1 MKLYSIII
9 SLRAMT
15 RFKSHTAINIASL
28 ALGLTCAL
36 TILRYVHQEL
46 TVDSHYADLA
56 NTYIM
61 LSEREGDSSPSLGC
75 DENPNKEEGWVY
87 PSRAPEVEE
96 AAEFC
101 ILNQLTVEKDNQ
113 EFSLY
118 GMAAD
123 CVFFSIARFPLL
135 AGSNKLEGSNDII
148 LTDEAARRLF
158 PNVDPLG
165 KTVKALRGEIFTV
178 KGIVGK
184 PECKSTFMF
193 DIVFNYHR
201 DDHWSYVPFKLLRLQ
216 PGTDIDDFNERN
228 GQFFYSKI
236 WQYNLRYQL
245 FPMKEL
251 YFHPSYGLRM
261 DEQTCKGNASNVR
274 ILSIAAA
281 ILLFIGIFNFVNVY
295 TAILLRRG
303 KEMNIRRIY
312 GATRSHIFACLF
324 VENLVQVAAGL
335 FLAWMFI
342 DASQPLMERYLGIPQ
357 MDYKTFDWQ
366 ASLALLVGLP
376 FVTTLYP
383 FWKHVHKAPITSM
396 QSVGAMSRPGV
407 SRDVFLFLQYII
419 TSTLAVFAIYFISHL
434 NYILHTDMG
443 YNTRN
448 IVTATLSSED
458 GINNIRNEEEWEKM
472 REEMRHKASL
482 LTIRLNESPLITHWC
497 NPQGMPYQMTAGSSN
512 RNIIHNGQSIEVM
525 GGNLTSSYQ
534 AIMGYELVAG
544 RMFTDKDEWTAYI
557 CIINESMA
565 RLLGITDLAEA
576 YVQPA
581 RRLWFT
587 WSTDASVQEEM
598 KTNPPYRVV
607 GIIKDFKTGHP
618 TSPTRPLFF
627 TPDKDGFGRHPFA
640 FYASYPEGR
649 RADVVDFLVK
659 LHAEVGNGELKY
671 SFIEDELAAV
681 FDDDRRTVHIY
692 TTFSVVAIV
701 ISCLGLLGLSLF
713 DIQRRRREIALRKV
727 HGSTVSQIFGLL
739 MKRYIIIMTT
749 AFAVSIP
756 LALWLINIYT
766 ADFASCAPIGIWIFL
781 TVALLIGGISTGAL
795 YVQVRR
801 AAHIPP
807 AEAIA
812 ME

>member
-61 LSEREGDSSPSLGC
+61 LSERKGDSSPSLNS
-75 DENPNKEEGWVY
+75 DWNPNKEEGWVY

-96 AAEFC
+96 VAEFC
-101 ILNQLTVEKDNQ
+101 ILKQLMVETENQ
-113 EFSLY
+113 EFSLNA
-118 GMAAD
+118 MAAD
-123 CVFFSIARFPLL
+123 SVFFHIARFPLL
-135 AGSNKLEGSNDII
+135 AGSNRLEGPNDII
-148 LTDEAARRLF
+148 LTDEAARRMF
-158 PNVDPLG
+158 PDGDPLG
-165 KTVKALRGEIFTV
+165 KTVKALRGEVFTV
-178 KGIVGK
+178 KGILGK
-184 PECKSTFMF
+184 PACKSTIMF
-193 DIVFNYHR
+193 DIVFNYHHGG
-201 DDHWSYVPFKLLRLQ
+201 HWSFVPFKLLRLR

-236 WQYNLRYQL
+236 WEYNLRYLL

-251 YFHPSYGLRM
+251 YFHPTYGVEM
-261 DEQTCKGNASNVR
+261 GDQTCKGNADNVR

-281 ILLFIGIFNFVNVY
+281 VLLFIGIFNFVNVY

-335 FLAWMFI
+335 GFAWIFI

-357 MDYKTFDWQ
+357 MDYKAFDWQ

-407 SRDVFLFLQYII
+407 SRDVFLFLQYVI

-448 IVTATLSSED
+448 IVTATLSSEE
-458 GINNIRNEEEWEKM
+458 GTYNIRNEEEWEKM
-472 REEMRHKASL
+472 QEEMRHKARL
-482 LTIRLNESPLITHWC
+482 LPIRLNESPLITHWSC
-497 NPQGMPYQMTAGSSN
+497 PRGMPYQMTVESSN
-512 RNIIHNGQSIEVM
+512 QNIIHNGQSLEVI
-525 GGNLTSSYQ
+525 GGDLTPGYQ
-534 AIMGYELVAG
+534 AIMNYELVAG
-544 RMFTDKDEWTAYI
+544 RMFTDEDEWKAYI

-581 RRLWFT
+581 RRLW
-587 WSTDASVQEEM
+587 WSSMPEYQEEM

-618 TSPTRPLFF
+618 TMPTQPIYF
-627 TPDKDGFGRHPFA
+627 TPEKDGFSRHPFV

-649 RADVVDFLVK
+649 RAEVVDFLVK

-692 TTFSVVAIV
+692 TTFSVMAIV

>member
-1 MKLYSIII
+1 MSRQK
-9 SLRAMT
+9 A
-15 RFKSHTAINIASL
+15 HTAINIASL

-46 TVDSHYADLA
+46 TVDSHYADLE

-75 DENPNKEEGWVY
+75 DDNRNKEEGWLY

-101 ILNQLTVEKDNQ
+101 ILQQLMVETENQ
-113 EFSLY
+113 EFSLNA
-118 GMAAD
+118 MAAD
-123 CVFFSIARFPLL
+123 SVFFHIARFPLL
-135 AGSNKLEGSNDII
+135 AGSNRLEGPNDII

-158 PNVDPLG
+158 PDGDPLG
-165 KTVKALRGEIFTV
+165 KTVKALRGEVFTV

-184 PECKSTFMF
+184 PACKSTFMF

-201 DDHWSYVPFKLLRLQ
+201 GDHWNYVSLKLLRLR

-236 WQYNLRYQL
+236 WEYNLRYLL

-251 YFHPSYGLRM
+251 YFHPSYGLWL
-261 DEQTCKGNASNVR
+261 DNQTSKGNAENVR

-312 GATRSHIFACLF
+312 GATRSHLFACLF
-324 VENLVQVAAGL
+324 MENLVQVAAGL
-335 FLAWMFI
+335 VLAWLFI
-342 DASQPLMERYLGIPQ
+342 DTTQPLMERYLGIPQ
-357 MDYKTFDWQ
+357 MAYKAFDWQ

-383 FWKHVHKAPITSM
+383 FWRHVHGKPITSM
-396 QSVGAMSRPGV
+396 QSVGAMSRPGM
-407 SRDVFLFLQYII
+407 SRDVFLFLQYVI
-419 TSTLAVFAIYFISHL
+419 TSTLAVFALYFISHL
-434 NYILHTDMG
+434 HHILHTDMG

-448 IVTATLSSED
+448 IVTVTLSSEE
-458 GINNIRNEEEWEKM
+458 GTSNIRNEEEWKRM
-472 REEMRHKASL
+472 REEMRHKARL
-482 LTIRLNESPLITHWC
+482 LPIRLNESPLITHWSC
-497 NPQGMPYQMTAGSSN
+497 PRGMPYQMVEGAHGTG
-512 RNIIHNGQSIEVM
+512 IIHNGQTIEVLN
-525 GGNLTSSYQ
+525 GDLTKGYQ
-534 AIMGYELVAG
+534 AMMGYELAAG
-544 RMFTDKDEWTAYI
+544 RLFTDEEYAEWGAYI
-557 CIINESMA
+557 CIINESLA
-565 RLLGITDLAEA
+565 RLLGITDLADA
-576 YVQPA
+576 HVQTA
-581 RRLWFT
+581 RRLW
-587 WSTDASVQEEM
+587 WSSMPEHREEM

-627 TPDKDGFGRHPFA
+627 TPDMDGFSRHPFV

-701 ISCLGLLGLSLF
+701 ISSLGLLGLSLF

-727 HGSTVSQIFGLL
+727 HGATVRQVFALL
-739 MKRYIIIMTT
+739 MSRYVTIMAA

-756 LALWLINIYT
+756 LVLWLIHTYT
-766 ADFASCAPIGIWIFL
+766 ADFASRAPI
-781 TVALLIGGISTGAL
+781 TVWLFVAAALLTGGISIGAL
-795 YVQVRR
+795 YVQVHR

-807 AEAIA
+807 AEA
-812 ME
+812 MKRE

>member
-1 MKLYSIII
+1 MS
-9 SLRAMT
+9 
-15 RFKSHTAINIASL
+15 RFKAHTAINVASL

-46 TVDSHYADLA
+46 TVDNHYADLA

-61 LSEREGDSSPSLGC
+61 LSEREGDSSPNLGC

-96 AAEFC
+96 MAEFS
-101 ILNQLTVEKDNQ
+101 ILQQLAVETENQ
-113 EFSLY
+113 EFSLNA
-118 GMAAD
+118 MAAD
-123 CVFFSIARFPLL
+123 SVFFHIARFPLL
-135 AGSNKLEGSNDII
+135 AGSNRLEGPNDII

-158 PNVDPLG
+158 PDGDPLG
-165 KTVKALRGEIFTV
+165 KTIKALRGDVFTV

-184 PECKSTFMF
+184 PACKSTFMF
-193 DIVFNYHR
+193 DIVFNLHR
-201 DDHWSYVPFKLLRLQ
+201 GDHWNYIHLKLLRLR
-216 PGTDIDDFNERN
+216 PDTDIDDFNERN

-236 WQYNLRYQL
+236 WEYNLRYQL

-251 YFHPSYGLRM
+251 YFHPTYGVWL
-261 DEQTCKGNASNVR
+261 DDQTCKGNADNVR

-335 FLAWMFI
+335 FFAWMFI
-342 DASQPLMERYLGIPQ
+342 DASQQLMERYLGIPQ
-357 MDYKTFDWQ
+357 MDYKAFDWQ

-396 QSVGAMSRPGV
+396 QSVGAMSRPGM
-407 SRDVFLFLQYII
+407 SRDVFLFLQYVI
-419 TSTLAVFAIYFISHL
+419 TSTLAVFALYFISHL

-448 IVTATLSSED
+448 IVTATLSSEE

-472 REEMRHKASL
+472 REEMRHKARL
-482 LTIRLNESPLITHWC
+482 LPIRLNESPLITHWSC
-497 NPQGMPYQMTAGSSN
+497 PRGMPYQMVAGVAT
-512 RNIIHNGQSIEVM
+512 RNIMHNGQSIEVM
-525 GGNLTSSYQ
+525 LRGLTPGYQ
-534 AIMGYELVAG
+534 AIMNYELVAG
-544 RMFTDKDEWTAYI
+544 RMFTDEDEWNAYI

-581 RRLWFT
+581 RRLW
-587 WSTDASVQEEM
+587 WNSMPEHQEEM

-618 TSPTRPLFF
+618 TMPTQPIYF
-627 TPDKDGFGRHPFA
+627 TPDKDGFSRHPFV

-649 RADVVDFLVK
+649 RAEVVDFLVK

-727 HGSTVSQIFGLL
+727 HGATVHQIFGLL
-739 MKRYIIIMTT
+739 MNRYVAIMAA

-756 LALWLINIYT
+756 LTLWLIHLYT
-766 ADFASCAPIGIWIFL
+766 ADFATRAPITVWLFL
-781 TVALLIGGISTGAL
+781 AAALLTGSISIGAL

-807 AEAIA
+807 AEA
-812 ME
+812 MKRE

>member
-1 MKLYSIII
+1 MS
-9 SLRAMT
+9 
-15 RFKSHTAINIASL
+15 RFKAHTAINVASL

-36 TILRYVHQEL
+36 TIMRYVHQEL

-61 LSEREGDSSPSLGC
+61 LSEREGDSSPSLNS
-75 DENPNKEEGWVY
+75 DWNPNKEEGWVY

-96 AAEFC
+96 VAEFC
-101 ILNQLTVEKDNQ
+101 ILKQLIVETENQ
-113 EFSLY
+113 EFSLNA
-118 GMAAD
+118 MAAD
-123 CVFFSIARFPLL
+123 SVFFHIARFPLL
-135 AGSNKLEGSNDII
+135 AGSNRLEGPNDII
-148 LTDEAARRLF
+148 LTDEAARRMF
-158 PNVDPLG
+158 PDGDPLG
-165 KTVKALRGEIFTV
+165 KTVKALRGEVFTV

-184 PECKSTFMF
+184 PACKSTIMF
-193 DIVFNYHR
+193 DIVYNYHHG
-201 DDHWSYVPFKLLRLQ
+201 DHWSFVPFKLLRLR

-228 GQFFYSKI
+228 GQFFYSKL
-236 WQYNLRYQL
+236 WEYNLRYLL

-251 YFHPSYGLRM
+251 YFHPSYGLWM

-357 MDYKTFDWQ
+357 MDYKAFDWQ

-407 SRDVFLFLQYII
+407 SRDVFLFLQYVI
-419 TSTLAVFAIYFISHL
+419 TSTLAVFALYFISHL

-448 IVTATLSSED
+448 IVTVTLYSEE
-458 GINNIRNEEEWEKM
+458 GINNIHNREEWERIEK
-472 REEMRHKASL
+472 EMGHKANL
-482 LTIRLNESPLITHWC
+482 LTIRLNESPLITHWS
-497 NPQGMPYQMTAGSSN
+497 NPQGMPYQMTEG
-512 RNIIHNGQSIEVM
+512 RGGTDIIHNGQTIEVLN
-525 GGNLTSSYQ
+525 GDLTKGYQ
-534 AIMGYELVAG
+534 AIMGYELAAG
-544 RMFTDKDEWTAYI
+544 RLFTDEEYAEWKSYI

-581 RRLWFT
+581 RRLWT
-587 WSTDASVQEEM
+587 SWSSDGSMQEEM

-627 TPDKDGFGRHPFA
+627 TPDMDGFSYHHPFV

-649 RADVVDFLVK
+649 RADVVDFLVN

-671 SFIEDELAAV
+671 SFIEDELATV
-681 FDDDRRTVHIY
+681 FADDRRTVHIY

-727 HGSTVSQIFGLL
+727 HGATVHQIFGLL
-739 MKRYIIIMTT
+739 MNRYVAIMAA

-756 LALWLINIYT
+756 LTLWLIHLYT
-766 ADFASCAPIGIWIFL
+766 ADFATCAPITVWLFL
-781 TVALLIGGISTGAL
+781 AAALLTGGISIGAL
-795 YVQVRR
+795 YVQVRQ

-807 AEAIA
+807 AEA
-812 ME
+812 MKRE

>member
-1 MKLYSIII
+1 
-9 SLRAMT
+9 MT

-56 NTYIM
+56 ITYIM

-75 DENPNKEEGWVY
+75 DYNPHEEEGWVY
-87 PSRAPEVEE
+87 PSRAHELEEVP
-96 AAEFC
+96 EFC
-101 ILNQLTVEKDNQ
+101 ILQQLMVETENQ
-113 EFSLY
+113 EFSLNA
-118 GMAAD
+118 MAAD
-123 CVFFSIARFPLL
+123 SVFFHISRFPLL
-135 AGSNKLEGSNDII
+135 AGSNRLEGPNDII
-148 LTDEAARRLF
+148 LTDEAARRMF
-158 PNVDPLG
+158 PDGDPLG
-165 KTVKALRGEIFTV
+165 KTVKALRGEVFTV
-178 KGIVGK
+178 KGILGK
-184 PECKSTFMF
+184 PACKSTIMF
-193 DIVFNYHR
+193 DIVFNYHHGG
-201 DDHWSYVPFKLLRLQ
+201 HWSFVPFKLLRLR

-236 WQYNLRYQL
+236 WEYNLRYLL

-251 YFHPSYGLRM
+251 YFHPTYGVEM
-261 DEQTCKGNASNVR
+261 GDQTCKGNADNVR

-357 MDYKTFDWQ
+357 MDYKAFDWQ

-396 QSVGAMSRPGV
+396 QSVGAMSRPGM

-419 TSTLAVFAIYFISHL
+419 TSTLAVLALYFISHL
-434 NYILHTDMG
+434 NLILSTDMG
-443 YNTRN
+443 YNTKN
-448 IVTATLSSED
+448 IVTVTLSGEE
-458 GINNIRNEEEWEKM
+458 NPYEIRSKEERERIEK
-472 REEMRHKASL
+472 EMAHRCEILS
-482 LTIRLNESPLITHWC
+482 IRLNETPLISSWSVPC
-497 NPQGMPYQMTAGSSN
+497 GMPYEMIADVAT
-512 RNIIHNGQSIEVM
+512 RNIIHNEQTIKVL
-525 GGNLTSSYQ
+525 GGDLTPGYQ
-534 AIMGYELVAG
+534 AVLGYELVTG
-544 RMFTDKDEWTAYI
+544 RMFTNEDEWKSYT

-581 RRLWFT
+581 KRLW
-587 WSTDASVQEEM
+587 WSAMPEHREEM
-598 KTNPPYRVV
+598 NTNPPYRVV

-618 TSPTRPLFF
+618 ITPTLPIYF
-627 TPDKDGFGRHPFA
+627 TPEADEFDRDPLV

-649 RADVVDFLVK
+649 RAEVVDFLVK

-671 SFIEDELAAV
+671 SFIEDELATV

-727 HGSTVSQIFGLL
+727 HGATVHQIFGLL
-739 MKRYIIIMTT
+739 MNRYVAIMAA

-756 LALWLINIYT
+756 LVLWLIHLYT
-766 ADFASCAPIGIWIFL
+766 ADFATCAPI
-781 TVALLIGGISTGAL
+781 TVWLFVAAALLTGGISIGAL

-807 AEAIA
+807 AEA
-812 ME
+812 MKRE

>member
-1 MKLYSIII
+1 MS
-9 SLRAMT
+9 
-15 RFKSHTAINIASL
+15 RFKAHTAINVTSL

-36 TILRYVHQEL
+36 TILRYVHQEM
-46 TVDSHYADLA
+46 TVDSHFVDLE

-61 LSEREGDSSPSLGC
+61 LSEREGDSSPYLGS
-75 DENPNKEEGWVY
+75 DDNPNNEDDWIY
-87 PSRAPEVEE
+87 PSREPEVE
-96 AAEFC
+96 AVAEFGMLFQQT
-101 ILNQLTVEKDNQ
+101 IKVEEQ

-118 GMAAD
+118 GMATD
-123 CVFFSIARFPLL
+123 SVFFDIANFPLI
-135 AGSNKLEGSNDII
+135 AGSNRLEAPYDVI
-148 LTDEAARRLF
+148 LTEEAAQRLF
-158 PNVDPLG
+158 PNGDPLG
-165 KTVKALRGEIFTV
+165 KTITALEGKVFTV

-184 PECKSTFMF
+184 PKCKSTLMF
-193 DIVFNYHR
+193 DIVFNIHR
-201 DDHWSYVPFKLLRLQ
+201 TKHWGFMSYKLLRLR
-216 PGTDIDDFNERN
+216 PGTDYHDFNERN
-228 GQFFYSKI
+228 GKFFYSKL
-236 WQYNLRYQL
+236 WRYNLRYLL
-245 FPMKEL
+245 FPMQDF
-251 YFHPSYGLRM
+251 YFHPTLGIYL

-335 FLAWMFI
+335 FFAWMFI

-357 MDYKTFDWQ
+357 MDYKAFDWQ

-407 SRDVFLFLQYII
+407 SRDVFLFLQYVI
-419 TSTLAVFAIYFISHL
+419 TSTLAVFALYFISHL
-434 NYILHTDMG
+434 NLILSTDMG
-443 YNTRN
+443 YNTKN
-448 IVTATLSSED
+448 IVTVTLSGEE
-458 GINNIRNEEEWEKM
+458 NPYEIRSKEERERIEK
-472 REEMRHKASL
+472 EMAHRCEILS
-482 LTIRLNESPLITHWC
+482 IRLNESPLITHWS
-497 NPQGMPYQMTAGSSN
+497 NPQGMPYQMTEG
-512 RNIIHNGQSIEVM
+512 RGGTDIIHNGQTIEVLN
-525 GGNLTSSYQ
+525 GDLTKGYQ
-534 AIMGYELVAG
+534 AIMGYELAAG
-544 RMFTDKDEWTAYI
+544 RLFTDEEYAEWKSYI

-581 RRLWFT
+581 RRLWFS
-587 WSTDASVQEEM
+587 WSADGSEQEEM

-627 TPDKDGFGRHPFA
+627 TPDMDGFSRHPFVL
-640 FYASYPEGR
+640 YASYPEGR

-671 SFIEDELAAV
+671 SFIEDELATV

-727 HGSTVSQIFGLL
+727 HGATVHQIFGLL
-739 MKRYIIIMTT
+739 MNRYVAIMTV

-756 LALWLINIYT
+756 LALWLIHLYT
-766 ADFASCAPIGIWIFL
+766 ADFATCAPITVWLFL
-781 TVALLIGGISTGAL
+781 AAALLTGGISIGAL
-795 YVQVRR
+795 SVQVRR

-807 AEAIA
+807 AEA
-812 ME
+812 MKRE

>member
-1 MKLYSIII
+1 MS
-9 SLRAMT
+9 
-15 RFKSHTAINIASL
+15 RFKAHTAINVASL

-75 DENPNKEEGWVY
+75 DDNPNKEEGWVY

-96 AAEFC
+96 VAEFS
-101 ILNQLTVEKDNQ
+101 ILQQLAVETENQ
-113 EFSLY
+113 EFSLNA
-118 GMAAD
+118 MAAD
-123 CVFFSIARFPLL
+123 SVFFHIARFPLL
-135 AGSNKLEGSNDII
+135 AGSNRLEGPNDII

-158 PNVDPLG
+158 PDGDPLG
-165 KTVKALRGEIFTV
+165 KTVKALRGEMFTV

-184 PECKSTFMF
+184 PACKSTFMF
-193 DIVFNYHR
+193 DIVFNLHR
-201 DDHWSYVPFKLLRLQ
+201 GDHWNYIHLKLLRLR
-216 PGTDIDDFNERN
+216 PDTDIDDFNERN
-228 GQFFYSKI
+228 GQFFYSKL
-236 WQYNLRYQL
+236 WEYNLRYLL

-251 YFHPSYGLRM
+251 YFHPSYGLWM

-357 MDYKTFDWQ
+357 MDYKAFDWQ
-366 ASLALLVGLP
+366 ASLALLIGLP

-407 SRDVFLFLQYII
+407 SRDVFLFLQYVI
-419 TSTLAVFAIYFISHL
+419 TSTLAVFALYFISHL
-434 NYILHTDMG
+434 NLILSTDMG
-443 YNTRN
+443 YNTKN
-448 IVTATLSSED
+448 IVTVTLSGEE
-458 GINNIRNEEEWEKM
+458 NPYEIRSKEERERIEK
-472 REEMRHKASL
+472 EMAHRCEILS
-482 LTIRLNESPLITHWC
+482 IRLNETPLISSWSVPC
-497 NPQGMPYQMTAGSSN
+497 GMPYEMIADVAT
-512 RNIIHNGQSIEVM
+512 RNIIHNEQTIKVL
-525 GGNLTSSYQ
+525 GGDLTPGYQ
-534 AIMGYELVAG
+534 AVLGYELVTG
-544 RMFTDKDEWTAYI
+544 RMFTNEDEWKSYT

-587 WSTDASVQEEM
+587 WSTNGAEQEEM

-627 TPDKDGFGRHPFA
+627 TPDMDGFSRHPFVL
-640 FYASYPEGR
+640 YASYPEGR
-649 RADVVDFLVK
+649 RAEVVDFLVK

-671 SFIEDELAAV
+671 SFIEDELATV
-681 FDDDRRTVHIY
+681 FADDRRTVHIY

-727 HGSTVSQIFGLL
+727 HGATVHQIFGLL
-739 MKRYIIIMTT
+739 MNRYVAIMAA

-756 LALWLINIYT
+756 LTLWLIHLYT
-766 ADFASCAPIGIWIFL
+766 ADFATCAPITVWLFL
-781 TVALLIGGISTGAL
+781 AAALLTGGISIGAL

-807 AEAIA
+807 AEA
-812 ME
+812 MKRE

>member
-1 MKLYSIII
+1 MS
-9 SLRAMT
+9 
-15 RFKSHTAINIASL
+15 RFKAHTAINVASL

-75 DENPNKEEGWVY
+75 DDNPNKEEGWVY

-96 AAEFC
+96 VAEFS
-101 ILNQLTVEKDNQ
+101 ILQQLAVETENQ
-113 EFSLY
+113 EFSLNA
-118 GMAAD
+118 MAAD
-123 CVFFSIARFPLL
+123 SVFFHIARFPLL
-135 AGSNKLEGSNDII
+135 AGSNRLEGPNDII

-158 PNVDPLG
+158 PDGDPLG
-165 KTVKALRGEIFTV
+165 KTIKALRGEMFTV

-184 PECKSTFMF
+184 PACKSTFMF
-193 DIVFNYHR
+193 DIVFNLHR
-201 DDHWSYVPFKLLRLQ
+201 GDHWSYIHLKLLRLR
-216 PGTDIDDFNERN
+216 PDTDIDDFNERN
-228 GQFFYSKI
+228 GQFFYSKL
-236 WQYNLRYQL
+236 WEFNLRYQL

-251 YFHPSYGLRM
+251 YFHPSYGLWM

-357 MDYKTFDWQ
+357 MDYKAFDWQ

-407 SRDVFLFLQYII
+407 SRDVFLFLQYVI
-419 TSTLAVFAIYFISHL
+419 TSTLAVFALYFISHL
-434 NYILHTDMG
+434 NLILSTDMG
-443 YNTRN
+443 YNTKN
-448 IVTATLSSED
+448 IVTVTLSGEE
-458 GINNIRNEEEWEKM
+458 NPYEIRSKEERERIEK
-472 REEMRHKASL
+472 EMAHRCEILS
-482 LTIRLNESPLITHWC
+482 IRLNETPLISSWSIPC
-497 NPQGMPYQMTAGSSN
+497 GMPYEMIADVATG
-512 RNIIHNGQSIEVM
+512 NIIHNEQTIKVL
-525 GGNLTSSYQ
+525 GGDLTPGYQ
-534 AIMGYELVAG
+534 AVLGYELVTG
-544 RMFTDKDEWTAYI
+544 RMFTNEDEWKSYT

-581 RRLWFT
+581 KRLW
-587 WSTDASVQEEM
+587 WSGMPEHREEM
-598 KTNPPYRVV
+598 NTNPPYRVV

-627 TPDKDGFGRHPFA
+627 TPDMDGFSYHHPFV

-649 RADVVDFLVK
+649 RAEVVDFLVK

-727 HGSTVSQIFGLL
+727 HGATVHQIFGLL
-739 MKRYIIIMTT
+739 MNRYVAIMAA

-756 LALWLINIYT
+756 LTLWLIHLYT
-766 ADFASCAPIGIWIFL
+766 ADFATCAPITVWLFL
-781 TVALLIGGISTGAL
+781 AAALLTGGISIGAL

-807 AEAIA
+807 AEA
-812 ME
+812 MKRE

>member
-28 ALGLTCAL
+28 ALGLTCAI
-36 TILRYVHQEL
+36 TILRYVHQEV
-46 TVDSHYADLA
+46 TTDSHYADLA

-75 DENPNKEEGWVY
+75 DENPNKEEGWGY

-101 ILNQLTVEKDNQ
+101 ILEQLTVEKDNQ

-123 CVFFSIARFPLL
+123 SVFFSIARFPLL

-165 KTVKALRGEIFTV
+165 KTVKALRGEVFTV

-184 PECKSTFMF
+184 PACKSTVMF

-201 DDHWSYVPFKLLRLQ
+201 GDHWNRISLKLLRLR
-216 PGTDIDDFNERN
+216 PDTDIDDFNERN

-251 YFHPSYGLRM
+251 YFHPSYGLWM

-335 FLAWMFI
+335 FLAWMVI

-357 MDYKTFDWQ
+357 MDYKAFDWQ

-396 QSVGAMSRPGV
+396 QSVGAMSRPGM
-407 SRDVFLFLQYII
+407 SRDVFLFLQYVI

-448 IVTATLSSED
+448 IVTATLSSEE
-458 GINNIRNEEEWEKM
+458 GTYNIRNEEEWEKM
-472 REEMRHKASL
+472 QEEMHHKARL
-482 LTIRLNESPLITHWC
+482 LPIRLNESPLITHWSC
-497 NPQGMPYQMTAGSSN
+497 PRGMPYQMVAGA
-512 RNIIHNGQSIEVM
+512 RGTNIIHNGQSLEVI
-525 GGNLTSSYQ
+525 GGDLTPGYQ
-534 AIMGYELVAG
+534 AIMNYELVAG

-565 RLLGITDLAEA
+565 RLLGISDLAEA

-581 RRLWFT
+581 RRLWLN
-587 WSTDASVQEEM
+587 SMPEYEKEM

-618 TSPTRPLFF
+618 TMPTQPIYF
-627 TPDKDGFGRHPFA
+627 TPEKDGFSLPPFA

-649 RADVVDFLVK
+649 RAEVVDFLVK

-807 AEAIA
+807 AEAIT

>member
-1 MKLYSIII
+1 
-9 SLRAMT
+9 MT

-61 LSEREGDSSPSLGC
+61 LSERKGDSSPSLNS
-75 DENPNKEEGWVY
+75 DRNPNKEEGWVY

-96 AAEFC
+96 VAEFC
-101 ILNQLTVEKDNQ
+101 ILEQLMVETENQ
-113 EFSLY
+113 EFSLNA
-118 GMAAD
+118 MAAD
-123 CVFFSIARFPLL
+123 SVFFSIARFPLL
-135 AGSNKLEGSNDII
+135 AGSNKLEGPNDIV
-148 LTDEAARRLF
+148 LTDEAARRMF
-158 PNVDPLG
+158 PDGDPLG
-165 KTVKALRGEIFTV
+165 KTVKALRGEVFTV
-178 KGIVGK
+178 KGILGK
-184 PECKSTFMF
+184 PACKSTIMF
-193 DIVFNYHR
+193 DIVFNYHHG
-201 DDHWSYVPFKLLRLQ
+201 DHWSFVPFKLLRLR

-236 WQYNLRYQL
+236 WEYNLRYLL

-251 YFHPSYGLRM
+251 YFHPTYGVEM
-261 DEQTCKGNASNVR
+261 GDQTCKGNADNVR

-281 ILLFIGIFNFVNVY
+281 VLLFIGIFNFVNVY

-324 VENLVQVAAGL
+324 VENLVQVATGL
-335 FLAWMFI
+335 FFAWMFI

-357 MDYKTFDWQ
+357 MAYKAFDWQ

-407 SRDVFLFLQYII
+407 SRDVFLFLQYVI

-448 IVTATLSSED
+448 IVTATLSSEE
-458 GINNIRNEEEWEKM
+458 GTYNIRNEEEWEKM
-472 REEMRHKASL
+472 QEEMRHKARL
-482 LTIRLNESPLITHWC
+482 LPIRLNESPLITHWSC
-497 NPQGMPYQMTAGSSN
+497 PRGMPYQMVAGA
-512 RNIIHNGQSIEVM
+512 RGTNIIHNGQSLEVI
-525 GGNLTSSYQ
+525 GGDLTPGYQ
-534 AIMGYELVAG
+534 AIMNYELVAG

-565 RLLGITDLAEA
+565 RLLGISDLAEA

-581 RRLWFT
+581 RRLWLN
-587 WSTDASVQEEM
+587 SMPEYEKEM

-618 TSPTRPLFF
+618 TMPTLPIYF
-627 TPDKDGFGRHPFA
+627 TPEKDGFSLPPFA

-649 RADVVDFLVK
+649 RAEVVDFLVK

-781 TVALLIGGISTGAL
+781 TVALLICGISTGAL

>member
-1 MKLYSIII
+1 
-9 SLRAMT
+9 MT

-28 ALGLTCAL
+28 ALGLTCAI
-36 TILRYVHQEL
+36 TILRYVHQEV
-46 TVDSHYADLA
+46 TTDSHYADLA

-75 DENPNKEEGWVY
+75 DENPNKEEGWGY

-101 ILNQLTVEKDNQ
+101 ILEQLTVEKDNQ

-123 CVFFSIARFPLL
+123 SVFFSIARFPLL

-165 KTVKALRGEIFTV
+165 KTVKALRGEVFTV

-184 PECKSTFMF
+184 PACKSTVMF

-201 DDHWSYVPFKLLRLQ
+201 GDHWNRISLKLLRLR
-216 PGTDIDDFNERN
+216 PDTDIDDFNERN

-251 YFHPSYGLRM
+251 YFHPSYGLWM

-357 MDYKTFDWQ
+357 MDYKAFDWQ

-396 QSVGAMSRPGV
+396 QSVGAMSRPGM
-407 SRDVFLFLQYII
+407 SRDVFLFLQYVI

-448 IVTATLSSED
+448 IVTATLSSEE
-458 GINNIRNEEEWEKM
+458 GTYNIRNEEEWEKM
-472 REEMRHKASL
+472 QEEMHHKARL
-482 LTIRLNESPLITHWC
+482 LPIRLNESPLITHWSC
-497 NPQGMPYQMTAGSSN
+497 PRGMPYQMVAGA
-512 RNIIHNGQSIEVM
+512 RGTNIIHNGQSLEVI
-525 GGNLTSSYQ
+525 GGDLTPGYQ
-534 AIMGYELVAG
+534 AIMNYELVAG

-565 RLLGITDLAEA
+565 RLLGISDLAEA

-581 RRLWFT
+581 RRLWLN
-587 WSTDASVQEEM
+587 SMPEYEKEM

-618 TSPTRPLFF
+618 TMPTQPIYF
-627 TPDKDGFGRHPFA
+627 TPEKDGFSLPPFA

-649 RADVVDFLVK
+649 RAEVVDFLVK

-807 AEAIA
+807 AEAIT

>member
-61 LSEREGDSSPSLGC
+61 LSERKGDSSPSLNS
-75 DENPNKEEGWVY
+75 DWNPNKEEGWVY

-96 AAEFC
+96 VAEFC
-101 ILNQLTVEKDNQ
+101 ILQQLMVETENQ
-113 EFSLY
+113 EFSLNA
-118 GMAAD
+118 MAAD
-123 CVFFSIARFPLL
+123 SVFFHISRFPLL
-135 AGSNKLEGSNDII
+135 AGSNRLEGPNDII
-148 LTDEAARRLF
+148 LTDEAARRMF
-158 PNVDPLG
+158 PDGDPLG
-165 KTVKALRGEIFTV
+165 KTVKALRGEVFTV
-178 KGIVGK
+178 KGILGK
-184 PECKSTFMF
+184 PACKSTIMF
-193 DIVFNYHR
+193 DIVFNYHHGG
-201 DDHWSYVPFKLLRLQ
+201 HWSFVPFKLLRLR

-236 WQYNLRYQL
+236 WEYNLRYLL

-251 YFHPSYGLRM
+251 YFHPTYGVEM
-261 DEQTCKGNASNVR
+261 GDQTCKGNADNVR

-324 VENLVQVAAGL
+324 VENLVQVVAGL
-335 FLAWMFI
+335 FFAWMFI

-357 MDYKTFDWQ
+357 MDYKAFDWQ

-407 SRDVFLFLQYII
+407 SRDVFLFLQYVI
-419 TSTLAVFAIYFISHL
+419 TSTLAVFALYFISHL

-448 IVTATLSSED
+448 IVTATLSSEE
-458 GINNIRNEEEWEKM
+458 GTYNIRNEEEWEKM
-472 REEMRHKASL
+472 EEEMRHKARL
-482 LTIRLNESPLITHWC
+482 LPMRLNESPLITHWSC
-497 NPQGMPYQMTAGSSN
+497 PRGMPYQMTVGSSN
-512 RNIIHNGQSIEVM
+512 QNIIHNGQSLEVI
-525 GGNLTSSYQ
+525 GGDLTLGYQ
-534 AIMGYELVAG
+534 AIMNYELVAG
-544 RMFTDKDEWTAYI
+544 RMFTNEDEWTAYI

-581 RRLWFT
+581 HRLW
-587 WSTDASVQEEM
+587 WSSMPEYEKEM

-618 TSPTRPLFF
+618 TMPTQPIYF
-627 TPDKDGFGRHPFA
+627 TPEKDGFSLPPFA

-649 RADVVDFLVK
+649 RAEVVDLLVK

-671 SFIEDELAAV
+671 SFIEDELETV
-681 FDDDRRTVHIY
+681 FANDRRTVNIY
-692 TTFSVVAIV
+692 STFSVTAII

>member
-28 ALGLTCAL
+28 ALGLTCAI
-36 TILRYVHQEL
+36 TILRYVHQEV
-46 TVDSHYADLA
+46 TTDSHYADLA

-61 LSEREGDSSPSLGC
+61 LSERKGDSSPCLNS
-75 DENPNKEEGWVY
+75 DRNPNKEEGWVY

-96 AAEFC
+96 VAEFC
-101 ILNQLTVEKDNQ
+101 ILKQLMLETENQ
-113 EFSLY
+113 EFSLNA
-118 GMAAD
+118 MAAD
-123 CVFFSIARFPLL
+123 SVFFHIARFPLL
-135 AGSNKLEGSNDII
+135 AGSNRLEGPNDII
-148 LTDEAARRLF
+148 LTDEAARRMF
-158 PNVDPLG
+158 PDGDPLG
-165 KTVKALRGEIFTV
+165 KTVKALRGEVFTV
-178 KGIVGK
+178 KGILGK

-236 WQYNLRYQL
+236 WKYNLRYLL

-251 YFHPSYGLRM
+251 YFHPTYGVEM
-261 DEQTCKGNASNVR
+261 GDQTCKGNADNVR

-335 FLAWMFI
+335 FFAWMFI

-357 MDYKTFDWQ
+357 MDYKAFDWQ

-396 QSVGAMSRPGV
+396 QSVGAISRPGV
-407 SRDVFLFLQYII
+407 SRDVFLFLQYVI

-448 IVTATLSSED
+448 IVTATLSSEE
-458 GINNIRNEEEWEKM
+458 GTYNIRNEEEWEKM
-472 REEMRHKASL
+472 QEEMHHKARL
-482 LTIRLNESPLITHWC
+482 LPIRLNESPLITHWSC
-497 NPQGMPYQMTAGSSN
+497 PRGMPYQMVAGA
-512 RNIIHNGQSIEVM
+512 RGTNIIHNGQSLEVI
-525 GGNLTSSYQ
+525 GGDLTPGYQ
-534 AIMGYELVAG
+534 AIMNYELVAG

-581 RRLWFT
+581 RRLWLN
-587 WSTDASVQEEM
+587 SMPEYEKEM

-618 TSPTRPLFF
+618 TMPTQPIYF
-627 TPDKDGFGRHPFA
+627 TPEKDGFSLPPFA

-649 RADVVDFLVK
+649 RAEVVDFLVK

>member
-1 MKLYSIII
+1 MS
-9 SLRAMT
+9 
-15 RFKSHTAINIASL
+15 RFKAHTAINVASL

-46 TVDSHYADLA
+46 TVDNHYADLA

-61 LSEREGDSSPSLGC
+61 LSEREGDSSPNLGC

-96 AAEFC
+96 MAEFC
-101 ILNQLTVEKDNQ
+101 ILQQLMVETENQ
-113 EFSLY
+113 EFSLNA
-118 GMAAD
+118 MAAD
-123 CVFFSIARFPLL
+123 SVFFHIARFPLL
-135 AGSNKLEGSNDII
+135 AGSNRLEGPNDII

-158 PNVDPLG
+158 PDGDPLG
-165 KTVKALRGEIFTV
+165 KTIKALRGDVFTV

-184 PECKSTFMF
+184 PACKSTFMF
-193 DIVFNYHR
+193 DMVFNLHR
-201 DDHWSYVPFKLLRLQ
+201 GDHWNYIHLKLLRLR
-216 PGTDIDDFNERN
+216 PDTDIDDFNERN

-236 WQYNLRYQL
+236 WEYNLRYQL

-251 YFHPSYGLRM
+251 YFHPTYGVWL
-261 DEQTCKGNASNVR
+261 DDQTCKGNADNVR

-335 FLAWMFI
+335 FFAWMFI

-357 MDYKTFDWQ
+357 MDYKAFDWQ

-396 QSVGAMSRPGV
+396 QSVGAMSRPGM
-407 SRDVFLFLQYII
+407 SRDVFLFLQYVI
-419 TSTLAVFAIYFISHL
+419 TSTLAVFALYFISHL

-448 IVTATLSSED
+448 IVTATLSSEE
-458 GINNIRNEEEWEKM
+458 GINNIRNKEEWEKM
-472 REEMRHKASL
+472 REEMRHKARL
-482 LTIRLNESPLITHWC
+482 LPIRLNESPLITHWSC
-497 NPQGMPYQMTAGSSN
+497 PRGMPYQMVAGVAT
-512 RNIIHNGQSIEVM
+512 RNIMHNGQSIEVM
-525 GGNLTSSYQ
+525 LRGLTPGYQ
-534 AIMGYELVAG
+534 AIMNYELVAG
-544 RMFTDKDEWTAYI
+544 RMFTDEDEWNAYI

-581 RRLWFT
+581 RRLW
-587 WSTDASVQEEM
+587 WNSMPEHQEEM
-598 KTNPPYRVV
+598 KTNPPYRMV

-618 TSPTRPLFF
+618 TMPTHPIYF
-627 TPDKDGFGRHPFA
+627 TPDKDGFSRHPFV

-649 RADVVDFLVK
+649 RAEVVDFLVK

-727 HGSTVSQIFGLL
+727 HGATVHQIFGLL
-739 MKRYIIIMTT
+739 MNRYVAIMAA

-756 LALWLINIYT
+756 LTLWLIHLYT
-766 ADFASCAPIGIWIFL
+766 ADFATRAPITVWLFL
-781 TVALLIGGISTGAL
+781 TAALLTGGISIGAL

-807 AEAIA
+807 AEA
-812 ME
+812 MKRE

>member
-1 MKLYSIII
+1 MHLS
-9 SLRAMT
+9 SCSACGR
-15 RFKSHTAINIASL
+15 
-28 ALGLTCAL
+28 AL
-36 TILRYVHQEL
+36 TSTIS
-46 TVDSHYADLA
+46 TSATDS
-56 NTYIM
+56 
-61 LSEREGDSSPSLGC
+61 
-75 DENPNKEEGWVY
+75 
-87 PSRAPEVEE
+87 
-96 AAEFC
+96 
-101 ILNQLTVEKDNQ
+101 
-113 EFSLY
+113 
-118 GMAAD
+118 
-123 CVFFSIARFPLL
+123 
-135 AGSNKLEGSNDII
+135 
-148 LTDEAARRLF
+148 
-158 PNVDPLG
+158 
-165 KTVKALRGEIFTV
+165 
-178 KGIVGK
+178 
-184 PECKSTFMF
+184 
-193 DIVFNYHR
+193 
-201 DDHWSYVPFKLLRLQ
+201 
-216 PGTDIDDFNERN
+216 
-228 GQFFYSKI
+228 FFYSKI
-236 WQYNLRYQL
+236 WEYNLRYLL

-251 YFHPSYGLRM
+251 YFHPTYGVEM
-261 DEQTCKGNASNVR
+261 GDQTCKGNADNVR

-335 FLAWMFI
+335 GLAWIFI

-357 MDYKTFDWQ
+357 MDYKAFDWQ

-396 QSVGAMSRPGV
+396 QSVGTMSRPGV
-407 SRDVFLFLQYII
+407 SRDVFLFLQYVI

-448 IVTATLSSED
+448 IVTATLSSEE
-458 GINNIRNEEEWEKM
+458 GTYNIRNEEEWEKM
-472 REEMRHKASL
+472 QEEMRHKARL
-482 LTIRLNESPLITHWC
+482 LPIRLNESPLITHWSC
-497 NPQGMPYQMTAGSSN
+497 PRGMPYQMVAGA
-512 RNIIHNGQSIEVM
+512 RGTNIIHNGQSLEVI
-525 GGNLTSSYQ
+525 GGDLTPGYQ
-534 AIMGYELVAG
+534 AIMNYELVAG
-544 RMFTDKDEWTAYI
+544 RMFTDEDEWKAYI

-581 RRLWFT
+581 RRLW
-587 WSTDASVQEEM
+587 WSSMPEYQEEM

-618 TSPTRPLFF
+618 TMPTQPIYF
-627 TPDKDGFGRHPFA
+627 TPEKDGFSLPPFA

-649 RADVVDFLVK
+649 RTEVVDFLVK

-692 TTFSVVAIV
+692 TTFSVVAII

-781 TVALLIGGISTGAL
+781 TVALLIGGISTGVL

>member
-1 MKLYSIII
+1 MS
-9 SLRAMT
+9 
-15 RFKSHTAINIASL
+15 RFKAHTAINVASL

-46 TVDSHYADLA
+46 TVDSHFVDLE

-61 LSEREGDSSPSLGC
+61 LSEREGDSSPYLGS
-75 DENPNKEEGWVY
+75 DDNPNNEDDWIY
-87 PSRAPEVEE
+87 PSREPEVE
-96 AAEFC
+96 AVAEFGMLFQQT
-101 ILNQLTVEKDNQ
+101 IKVEEQ
-113 EFSLY
+113 EFSFY
-118 GMAAD
+118 GMATD
-123 CVFFSIARFPLL
+123 SVFFDIANFPLI
-135 AGSNKLEGSNDII
+135 AGSNRLEAPYDVI
-148 LTDEAARRLF
+148 LTEEAAQRLF
-158 PNVDPLG
+158 PNGDPLG
-165 KTVKALRGEIFTV
+165 KTITALEGKVFTV

-184 PECKSTFMF
+184 TKCKSTLMF
-193 DIVFNYHR
+193 DIVFNIHR
-201 DDHWSYVPFKLLRLQ
+201 TKHWGFMSYKLLRLR
-216 PGTDIDDFNERN
+216 PGTDYHDFNERN
-228 GQFFYSKI
+228 GKFFYSKL
-236 WQYNLRYQL
+236 WRYNLRYLL
-245 FPMKEL
+245 FPMQDF
-251 YFHPSYGLRM
+251 YFHPTLGIYL

-274 ILSIAAA
+274 ILSIAAT

-335 FLAWMFI
+335 FFAWMFI

-357 MDYKTFDWQ
+357 MDYKAFDWQ
-366 ASLALLVGLP
+366 ASMALLVGLP

-383 FWKHVHKAPITSM
+383 FWKHVHKTPITSM

-407 SRDVFLFLQYII
+407 SRDVFLFLQYVI
-419 TSTLAVFAIYFISHL
+419 TSTLAVFALYFISHL
-434 NYILHTDMG
+434 NLILSTDMG
-443 YNTRN
+443 YNTKN
-448 IVTATLSSED
+448 IVTVTLSGEE
-458 GINNIRNEEEWEKM
+458 NPYEIRSKEERERIEK
-472 REEMRHKASL
+472 EMAHRCEILS
-482 LTIRLNESPLITHWC
+482 IRLNETPLISSWSVPC
-497 NPQGMPYQMTAGSSN
+497 GMPYEMIADVAT
-512 RNIIHNGQSIEVM
+512 RNIIHNEQTIKVL
-525 GGNLTSSYQ
+525 GGDLTPGYQ
-534 AIMGYELVAG
+534 AVLGYELVTG
-544 RMFTDKDEWTAYI
+544 RMFTNEDEWKSYT

-581 RRLWFT
+581 KRLW
-587 WSTDASVQEEM
+587 WSGMPEHREEM
-598 KTNPPYRVV
+598 NTNPPYRVV

-618 TSPTRPLFF
+618 ITPTLPIYF
-627 TPDKDGFGRHPFA
+627 TPEADEFDRDPLV

-681 FDDDRRTVHIY
+681 FDNDRRTVHIY

-727 HGSTVSQIFGLL
+727 HGATVHQIFGLL
-739 MKRYIIIMTT
+739 MNRYVAIMAA

-756 LALWLINIYT
+756 LTIWLIHLYT
-766 ADFASCAPIGIWIFL
+766 ADFATCAPITVWLFL
-781 TVALLIGGISTGAL
+781 AAALLTGGISIGAL

-807 AEAIA
+807 AEA
-812 ME
+812 MKRK